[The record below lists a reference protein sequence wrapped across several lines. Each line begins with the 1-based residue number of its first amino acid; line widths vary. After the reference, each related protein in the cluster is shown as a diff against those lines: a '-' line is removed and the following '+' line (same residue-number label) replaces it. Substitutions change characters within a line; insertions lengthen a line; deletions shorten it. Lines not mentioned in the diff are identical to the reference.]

1 MQIQNFA
8 ADIQSGSTDD
18 GLTHTKLLAFA
29 FARADLLVEI
39 DADAT
44 IIAVHGPSKSVLG
57 EESASYA
64 GQPLRSILRPGTE
77 SECAEIAVTC
87 RGGRRLPERLMTLHS
102 GRPATWAGFCTPDLP
117 GRMYLS
123 VALVE
128 RRKHPR

>member
-1 MQIQNFA
+1 M
-8 ADIQSGSTDD
+8 ADIQSGGADD
-18 GLTHTKLLAFA
+18 ALSQAKLLAFA
-29 FARADLLVEI
+29 FARADLLIEI
-39 DADAT
+39 DAEAT
-44 IIAVHGPSKSVLG
+44 MIAIHGPCKTILG
-57 EESASYA
+57 EDAPRYA

-87 RGGRRLPERLMTLHS
+87 RGGRRLQERLMTLHT

-123 VALVE
+123 VALIE

>member
-1 MQIQNFA
+1 MQRQTFA
-8 ADIQSGSTDD
+8 ADIQSSGADD
-18 GLTHTKLLAFA
+18 DLSQTKLLAFA
-29 FARADLLVEI
+29 FARADLLIEI
-39 DADAT
+39 DTDAT
-44 IIAVHGPSKSVLG
+44 MIAVHGPSKSVLG
-57 EESASYA
+57 EEAASYA
-64 GQPLRSILRPGTE
+64 GQPLRTILRPGTE

-87 RGGRRLPERLMTLHS
+87 RGGRRLSERLMTLHT

>member
-1 MQIQNFA
+1 VQIQTFA
-8 ADIQSGSTDD
+8 ADTESGGTDD
-18 GLTHTKLLAFA
+18 NLSQSKLLAFA
-29 FARADLLVEI
+29 FARADLLIEI

-44 IIAVHGPSKSVLG
+44 MIAVHGPSKSLLG
-57 EESASYA
+57 DEAASYA
-64 GQPLRSILRPGTE
+64 GLPLRNLLRPGTE
-77 SECAEIAVTC
+77 SECAEIAVAC